1 MNNSAQKPYIS
12 PDGVVYVH
20 LTMYQRFCGF
30 IYSNI
35 AIICLM
41 VYMRWSRRRIWRMV
55 GYWALDKARTPGGVA
70 IPVVK
75 TQRDSKD
82 AKYIDR
88 EKAKEEPE
96 DDEHD
101 WQD

>member
-1 MNNSAQKPYIS
+1 
-12 PDGVVYVH
+12 
-20 LTMYQRFCGF
+20 
-30 IYSNI
+30 
-35 AIICLM
+35 
-41 VYMRWSRRRIWRMV
+41 MV